1 MLRAGPATDIIITAN
16 GKNVYFDAA
25 DVLESTTGGELEGFK
40 IVLDGKEVA
49 MRERQLLAIAE
60 RPWVLD
66 CDFELVQA
74 GARYRGAGRCSYAGI
89 DELVASVAVDHV
101 TAVPS

>member
-1 MLRAGPATDIIITAN
+1 MLRAGPVTDVVITAN

-25 DVLESTTGGELEGFK
+25 DVLQTSDDGDLEGFK
-40 IVLDGKEVA
+40 IVPDDRDVA
-49 MRERQLLAIAE
+49 MRERQLVAMAE

-74 GARYRGAGRCSYAGI
+74 GARYRGAGRCSYTGM